1 MIQLANTTPTRR
13 RQKPSEEGYIL
24 IAVIFML
31 AILII
36 SLSVAAP
43 KIAREIQRDREL
55 ETMQR
60 GKQYIR
66 AIRMY
71 YKKNNG
77 AYPPNIDA
85 LIKPSNAINIRYLR
99 KKYADPTTGKE
110 DWKPI
115 HFGQNKAPTAMGFFG
130 QPLVGSRLAGIGGGS
145 AGNIAGA
152 TPIGGGFMGGSAANG
167 ATTGSGTAGTNP
179 GTDASGATPN
189 TGTATV
195 SGSDASA
202 TPGAANPTG
211 ASGSDSTFGTG
222 GQTFG
227 GLGIIGFSP
236 NSPKASILT
245 YKTKNHYNEWEFVYD
260 PIVEQMMMGGMSGA
274 GSGGVPAGSLGNPA
288 QSGTSGFGGT
298 SNNPGS
304 GVSTNPAPSQPS
316 QPSPQQ

>member
-1 MIQLANTTPTRR
+1 MKTIPTRR
-13 RQKPSEEGYIL
+13 QPEPSEEGYIL

-71 YKKNNG
+71 YKDHQ

-85 LIKPSNAINIRYLR
+85 LVKPSNAINKRYLR
-99 KKYADPTTGKE
+99 KRYADPTTGKE
-110 DWKPI
+110 EWKAI

-130 QPLVGSRLAGIGGGS
+130 QPLMGSRLAGIGGGG

-152 TPIGGGFMGGSAANG
+152 TPIGGGFMGGNAANG
-167 ATTGSGTAGTNP
+167 AVNSPTASGTSS
-179 GTDASGATPN
+179 GTD
-189 TGTATV
+189 
-195 SGSDASA
+195 
-202 TPGAANPTG
+202 PGAAGNIGAAPVAGSDTGSAATATNPTG
-211 ASGSDSTFGTG
+211 TSGGDTTFGTG

-274 GSGGVPAGSLGNPA
+274 GSGGVSAGSLGNPG
-288 QSGTSGFGGT
+288 QTGNPGFSGTPNT
-298 SNNPGS
+298 PAGS
-304 GVSTNPAPSQPS
+304 GSNTNPAPTQPT

>member
-1 MIQLANTTPTRR
+1 MRSTPTRR
-13 RQKPSEEGYIL
+13 QTKPSEEGYIL
-24 IAVIFML
+24 VAVIFML
-31 AILII
+31 AILLI

-71 YKKNNG
+71 YKKNN

-85 LIKPSNAINIRYLR
+85 LIKPSNAVNIRYLR
-99 KKYADPTTGKE
+99 KRYVDPTTGKE
-110 DWKPI
+110 EWKAI

-130 QPLVGSRLAGIGGGS
+130 QPLMGSTLAGVGAGG
-145 AGNIAGA
+145 AGNIPGASAAGSS
-152 TPIGGGFMGGSAANG
+152 FMGTSTNSGASSGTDTSGTAGNAATTTPSGTGS
-167 ATTGSGTAGTNP
+167 TLTGSGTDSSGT
-179 GTDASGATPN
+179 
-189 TGTATV
+189 
-195 SGSDASA
+195 SGSS
-202 TPGAANPTG
+202 
-211 ASGSDSTFGTG
+211 STFGTG

-260 PIVEQMMMGGMSGA
+260 PIIERMTVGGVSGA
-274 GSGGVPAGSLGNPA
+274 GSGAVPASGIGNSAGGISGGGLGGISGGGGFGTTPTPTPTPA
-288 QSGTSGFGGT
+288 QPTSPT
-298 SNNPGS
+298 
-304 GVSTNPAPSQPS
+304 Q
-316 QPSPQQ
+316 